1 MGFNNVPEAKAFC
14 QAVNCDTPTA
24 AIVAT
29 LAYGWVSLCAS
40 HAVLQIGYDNAIT
53 RDGSQ

>member
-1 MGFNNVPEAKAFC
+1 MGFNTIPEAKAFC

-24 AIVAT
+24 AIVST
-29 LAYGWVSLCAS
+29 LAHGWVSLCAS

-53 RDGSQ
+53 PGGN